1 MRLHLDM
8 VCASFFSPFTTRA
21 LGSNEK
27 GLKAHQGPPPPT
39 TPELS
44 EMSAKAH
51 MLVDLLRKLQD
62 GDSSG
67 GTGTGKER
75 RSSLKRSWDEEPEEE
90 EEEEGSDDVRPH
102 SLILPDLT
110 LHSDHWYAGG

>member
-1 MRLHLDM
+1 
-8 VCASFFSPFTTRA
+8 
-21 LGSNEK
+21 
-27 GLKAHQGPPPPT
+27 
-39 TPELS
+39 
-44 EMSAKAH
+44 

-62 GDSSG
+62 GDSSSG